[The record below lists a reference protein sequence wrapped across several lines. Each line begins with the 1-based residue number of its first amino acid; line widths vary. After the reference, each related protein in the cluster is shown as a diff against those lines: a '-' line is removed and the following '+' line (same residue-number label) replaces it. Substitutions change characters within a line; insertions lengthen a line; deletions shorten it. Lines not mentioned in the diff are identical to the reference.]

1 MGNGR
6 RDPRRARNQVDTR
19 EDGSVQTDEE
29 GSVAEMH
36 YDDRMGDSDALL
48 WIIESDPML
57 RSTITAVVLLDERP
71 DPVRVRA
78 MFERG
83 VTVIPRFRQ
92 RVRANPLSI
101 APPRWEDDPNFDLDY
116 HLRFVRAPEPGDLG
130 SVLAIAQPIAMAAFD
145 RERPLWEAT
154 VIDGLADGG
163 AAIIVK
169 IHHTITDGVGAM
181 QLALIMFDLTREA
194 EPGRPQ
200 DVPSAAVMG
209 QWQRWF
215 DAMTYERRRAIEATR
230 HGAPAVAAGV
240 LSTVQSM
247 ITNPLGVSRDVAHT
261 VRSAYRMTAPD
272 PTPLSPVMVDRSLSV
287 RFSTFHVP
295 LDEAK
300 AVAQTHDLTLNDV
313 FLGAVIGGMA
323 RYHEASGAP
332 VEQLRFTVPINLRDD
347 ETEDVAGN
355 HVMLARVIVPVG
367 SVEPVARMRRI
378 HDLVADL
385 RAEPALGI
393 GEPLAGLLRRLPSS
407 VGTSMFGGVLRG
419 SDLITTNVPGS
430 PVPLYSAGAKVERL
444 VAFAP
449 LLGAAVNLSLISYCG
464 QMNIGVN
471 MDPAAVS
478 DRELLVRCLKE
489 GWDEVLAT
497 A

>member
-1 MGNGR
+1 M
-6 RDPRRARNQVDTR
+6 
-19 EDGSVQTDEE
+19 S
-29 GSVAEMH
+29 EMR
-36 YDDRMGDSDALL
+36 YEDRMGDSDALL

-57 RSTITAVVLLDERP
+57 RSTITAVVFLDDCP
-71 DPVRVRA
+71 DPLRVRA

-83 VTVIPRFRQ
+83 ATVIPRFRQ
-92 RVRANPLSI
+92 RVRANAMSI
-101 APPRWEDDPNFDLDY
+101 APPRWEDDPDFDLDY
-116 HLRFVRAPEPGDLG
+116 HVRFVRAPDPADHT
-130 SVLAIAQPIAMAAFD
+130 SVLRVAQPIAMAAFD

-154 VIDGLADGG
+154 VVDGLDDGG

-181 QLALIMFDLTREA
+181 QLALVMFDLERDA

-200 DVPSAAVMG
+200 DLPAPEAMG

-215 DAMTYERRRAIEATR
+215 DAMAYERRRAIESTR
-230 HGAPAVAAGV
+230 HGAPAVASGMF
-240 LSTVQSM
+240 SSVQSM
-247 ITNPLGVSRDVAHT
+247 ITDPLGLSRDVVHT
-261 VRSAYRMTAPD
+261 LRSAYRMTAPD

-287 RFSTFHVP
+287 RFATFPVP
-295 LDEAK
+295 LDDAQG
-300 AVAQTHDLTLNDV
+300 VARAHGLTLNDV
-313 FLGAVIGGMA
+313 FLGAVTGGMA

-332 VEQLRFTVPINLRDD
+332 ADRLRFTVPISLRD
-347 ETEDVAGN
+347 EGTEDAVGN
-355 HVMLARVIVPVG
+355 HVMLARVILPLG
-367 SVEPVARMRRI
+367 FVEPLVRMRRI
-378 HDLVADL
+378 HELVADL

-407 VGTSMFGGVLRG
+407 VGTIMFGGVLRG

-430 PVPLYSAGAKVERL
+430 PIPLYSAGTRVERL

-471 MDPAAVS
+471 MDPAAVTN
-478 DRELLVRCLKE
+478 RELLVQCLRD